1 MQDTNFRTQKKQIL
15 SHQGTFKTPWLP
27 GMGLAGLSGCDSSPR
42 SWMGAAPGRRAPFKA
57 SFSSGTFQTP
67 LLSLSPK
74 LSALLNIPRRWHPE
88 PIWYFHLSFVFSL
101 ITSLLSSVPGNP
113 PHPGSGTS
121 PLPLPAPPTLTGT
134 SKDTMHIMNHFRVLS
149 VLAGSSTVSV
159 KAGEGLWNRTWSD
172 RIRGNGF
179 PLAEGRD
186 GWDIGKELFPVR
198 VGRPWHRVSREAV
211 AAPGS
216 LEVSKARLEHPGIV
230 EGVPVHGRGWHWMGF
245 NDPSSPNQFG
255 IL

>member
-1 MQDTNFRTQKKQIL
+1 MAEPKTRDMGIRHSNSRRFSSNCAIGSSGQSISIVSGAPQFNYRFNLGSQCIKKNRRVTFKVDNDDLYCYLACMQDTNFRTQKKQIL

-42 SWMGAAPGRRAPFKA
+42 SWMGAAPGRRAPLKA

-121 PLPLPAPPTLTGT
+121 PLPLPAPP
-134 SKDTMHIMNHFRVLS
+134 
-149 VLAGSSTVSV
+149 
-159 KAGEGLWNRTWSD
+159 RT
-172 RIRGNGF
+172 RCT
-179 PLAEGRD
+179 
-186 GWDIGKELFPVR
+186 
-198 VGRPWHRVSREAV
+198 
-211 AAPGS
+211 
-216 LEVSKARLEHPGIV
+216 
-230 EGVPVHGRGWHWMGF
+230 
-245 NDPSSPNQFG
+245 
-255 IL
+255 